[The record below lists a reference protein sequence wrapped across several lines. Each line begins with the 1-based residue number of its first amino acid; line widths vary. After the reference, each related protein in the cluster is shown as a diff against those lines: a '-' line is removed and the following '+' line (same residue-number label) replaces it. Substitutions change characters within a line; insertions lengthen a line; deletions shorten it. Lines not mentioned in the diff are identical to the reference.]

1 MRVLINF
8 LLRNSKTT
16 IASIIV
22 IVMVSFLSYTYMK
35 IQSLENTVSAR
46 NQRVEYLETEYRQLK
61 DRSDAIEEDFNEF
74 VIQVRSDLNRQ
85 RKSNA
90 IVRNVNEDYQ
100 EKIQRLENEFVYD
113 EQGNLRDWDDII
125 DRKSSILEDI
135 INQRTGELGN
145 EFENINNR

>member
-8 LLRNSKTT
+8 LLRNSKTA

-74 VIQVRSDLNRQ
+74 VIKVRSDLNRQ
-85 RKSNA
+85 RESNA
-90 IVRNVNEDYQ
+90 IVRSVNEDYQ

-113 EQGNLRDWDDII
+113 EQGNLRDWDAII

>member
-8 LLRNSKTT
+8 LLRNSKTA

-74 VIQVRSDLNRQ
+74 VIKVRSDLNRQ
-85 RKSNA
+85 RESNA
-90 IVRNVNEDYQ
+90 IVRSVNEDYQ
-100 EKIQRLENEFVYD
+100 EKFND
-113 EQGNLRDWDDII
+113 LRTNSCTMN
-125 DRKSSILEDI
+125 KA
-135 INQRTGELGN
+135 T
-145 EFENINNR
+145 